1 MHKRIDRSGRRWRSF
16 LSGLGPFLLAASGT
30 VFAGPLEPQQ
40 QRPQYIIRRATGPMT
55 IDGRL
60 NEADW
65 KAARSVG
72 PFRFPWW
79 RAGVKEQTEAKLLW
93 DHRYL
98 YVSFRCQDAHIWGIH
113 TTHDSPVYN
122 DDCVEVFLAPHPQ
135 QPGNYF
141 NIEMNV
147 RGAWLDQ
154 HHPRGPRKREK
165 REWNAKGVKIGI
177 TIDGTLNNDADTDR
191 QWILEAAIPLA
202 NFAGVAR
209 HIPPRPGD
217 VWRLNLNRLGGRT
230 NPQYSQWSPSRTPK
244 PQFHAPADFGR
255 VVFSGQPVSR

>member
-1 MHKRIDRSGRRWRSF
+1 MRETITRCDTRCRAW
-16 LSGLGPFLLAASGT
+16 LSGLLTLLLLTSGT
-30 VFAGPLEPQQ
+30 LFAGKPAPPP
-40 QRPQYIIRRATGPMT
+40 QRPHYIIRRTTGPVV

-65 KAARSVG
+65 KGARSVG
-72 PFRFPWW
+72 PFRFAWW
-79 RAGVKEQTEAKLLW
+79 KAGAKEQTEAKLLW
-93 DHRYL
+93 DDRYL
-98 YVSFRCQDAHIWGIH
+98 YVAFRCQDAHIWGTH

-122 DDCVEVFLAPHPQ
+122 DDCVEVFIAPDPQ
-135 QPGNYF
+135 QPRNYF

-177 TIDGTLNNDADTDR
+177 TIDGTLNHDADTDR

-202 NFAGVAR
+202 NYAGVAR
-209 HIPPRPGD
+209 HIPPRPGE
-217 VWRLNLNRLGGRT
+217 VWHLNLNRLGGRT

-255 VVFSGQPVSR
+255 VVFSAQPVSR